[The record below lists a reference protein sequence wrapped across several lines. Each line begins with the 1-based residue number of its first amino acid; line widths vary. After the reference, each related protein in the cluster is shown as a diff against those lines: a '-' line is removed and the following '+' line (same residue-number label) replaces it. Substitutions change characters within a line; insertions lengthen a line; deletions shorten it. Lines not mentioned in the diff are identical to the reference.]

1 MRIYLDVCCL
11 NRPFDDQQQPRIRL
25 ESEAVLL
32 ILRYCEQGV
41 FEWLTSDIVDLEI
54 EQTED
59 SIRKGR
65 LQFIMS
71 YSSLKIVVK
80 DSVRKRA
87 EYLENLGVK
96 GWDAYHLASAEHGK
110 ADVYLTTD
118 DKLLK
123 KANHYKQELHV
134 RVANPLEWIREVE
147 KL

>member
-32 ILRYCEQGV
+32 IMRYCEQGV

-54 EQTED
+54 EQTKD
-59 SIRKGR
+59 NIRKGR
-65 LQFIMS
+65 LQFVVS
-71 YSSLKIVVK
+71 YSSRKIAVA
-80 DSVRKRA
+80 DSVHKRA
-87 EYLENLGVK
+87 EYFERLGIK
-96 GWDAYHLASAEHGK
+96 GWDAYHLAAAERGK
-110 ADVYLTTD
+110 VDVYLTTD

-123 KANHYKQELHV
+123 KAKHHKQELHM

-147 KL
+147 KE

>member
-32 ILRYCEQGV
+32 ILRYCEQGI

-54 EQTED
+54 EQTTD

-71 YSSLKIVVK
+71 YTSHRVVIK
-80 DSVRKRA
+80 DSVGKRA
-87 EYLENLGVK
+87 AYFERLGIK
-96 GWDAYHLASAEHGK
+96 GWDAYHLAAAEFGK

-118 DKLLK
+118 DKLLNR
-123 KANHYKQELHV
+123 ANHHKRELHI
-134 RVANPLEWIREVE
+134 RVANPLGWIREVE
-147 KL
+147 NQ